1 MPKTILVVDDNDGV
15 RRVISEILR
24 VEGYLI
30 ESAASGAE
38 ALEAIRRIEP
48 DVIVLDMMMPDM
60 AGVEALRT
68 VRREGVRSRIVAVSG
83 MSYLLEAA
91 KRAGAHEI
99 LLKPMSPQDLV
110 AAIERVLGTG
120 ATA

>member
-1 MPKTILVVDDNDGV
+1 VPKTILVVDDNDGV
-15 RRVISEILR
+15 RRVMSEMLR

-30 ESAASGAE
+30 ESASCGAE
-38 ALEAIRRIEP
+38 ALEAIRRREP
-48 DVIVLDMMMPDM
+48 DAIVLDMMMPDM
-60 AGVEALRT
+60 AGVEAIGT

-91 KRAGAHEI
+91 KRAGADEV
-99 LLKPMSPQDLV
+99 LLKPMSPEDLV
-110 AAIERVLGTG
+110 AAIERVLGKG

>member
-91 KRAGAHEI
+91 KRAGADEI